1 MAAKL
6 SERDLLLLSN
16 LAYIVPE
23 NASGSLNTV
32 ADGLL
37 STIDSRKEPL
47 RGGLSKEDA
56 RLMLQDIQNSPNL
69 RNLRVIKY
77 DTGTEALC
85 LEVPGTDS
93 AVVAYQGSGGQFAR
107 WKGNATDFADVD
119 SDYRNSV
126 ERLARDLE
134 RQGYSDITATGHS
147 KGGHGA
153 EHMAV
158 VAPNSVS
165 RVVSF
170 DGYGV
175 SGEYLKQYESAI
187 ARVRG
192 RITAINGDND
202 YVQGIGHDI
211 AGRVVYVRNAGND
224 FTSFHRSSD
233 LYFAGEYDNRGDF
246 APWCLRDTPD
256 IVGEAATNVI
266 NNIMNDLTNAWWISE
281 GTRSLAF
288 ERIGTVLGLV
298 FGKEDRFTFRS
309 AWEVTKFLLREKASG
324 SFGIDVLT
332 ALGVVLFKNRDGIIY
347 TMAAM
352 SVERDDGRKPP
363 RRQSKVPPLM
373 LHAQGAGGLA
383 SGGQDSRTE
392 FSPQALDQ
400 AIAALNRLQR
410 DLEALGAQVQGSG
423 RFASWKV
430 SNYFLSGSV
439 ACRLRAAVTGVR
451 AGRLSMVLGSYAR
464 MLRAYGDE
472 VSRLA
477 RAVSEARD
485 IFNNTERSLIEMG
498 ESLAV
503 GSDSV

>member
-23 NASGSLNTV
+23 NASGSLNSV
-32 ADGLL
+32 VGGLL
-37 STIDSRKEPL
+37 ATIDSRKEPL
-47 RGGLSKEDA
+47 RGGLPKEDA
-56 RLMLQDIQNSPNL
+56 KLMLQDIQNSPNL

-119 SDYRNSV
+119 SDYRNNV

-202 YVQGIGHDI
+202 YVQGIGYDI
-211 AGRVVYVRNAGND
+211 AGRVVFVNGAGND
-224 FTSFHRSSD
+224 FKSYHRSSD
-233 LYFAGEYDNRGDF
+233 LYFAGEYNSRGDF
-246 APWCLRDTPD
+246 SPSCLQNTQGAAGQAITNLINGVMSDLDSLPWFLGNTRRLAYEK
-256 IVGEAATNVI
+256 IGVI
-266 NNIMNDLTNAWWISE
+266 
-281 GTRSLAF
+281 
-288 ERIGTVLGLV
+288 LGLI
-298 FGKEDRFTFRS
+298 FGNADRYSFSTAR
-309 AWEVTKFLLREKASG
+309 EVLSILGREKGRLGLGADV
-324 SFGIDVLT
+324 FAVLT
-332 ALGVVLFKNRDGIIY
+332 GALIANIGKLSKAI
-347 TMAAM
+347 AAIA
-352 SVERDDGRKPP
+352 KPKAGNAP